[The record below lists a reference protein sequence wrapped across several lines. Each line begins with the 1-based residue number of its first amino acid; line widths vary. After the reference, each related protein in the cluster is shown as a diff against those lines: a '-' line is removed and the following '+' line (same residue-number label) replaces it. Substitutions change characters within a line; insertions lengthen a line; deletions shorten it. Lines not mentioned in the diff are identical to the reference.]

1 MSAQLNSAFLCQ
13 SLSSGAEISSCGSLP
28 GAGAL
33 LCLQANLNS
42 HLFGLLQNQKD
53 PGVLDRM
60 MKKLDLNSDGQ
71 LDFQEFLNLIGGI
84 AVACHDSLVVKAP
97 VH

>member
-1 MSAQLNSAFLCQ
+1 PTETERCIESLLAVFQRYAGRDRDNCKLSKKEFLEFMNTELAAFTK
-13 SLSSGAEISSCGSLP
+13 
-28 GAGAL
+28 
-33 LCLQANLNS
+33 
-42 HLFGLLQNQKD
+42 NQQ

-84 AVACHDSLVVKAP
+84 AVACHESLVVNSP
-97 VH
+97 HP

>member
-1 MSAQLNSAFLCQ
+1 MVVNTAVAIPYLGQWR
-13 SLSSGAEISSCGSLP
+13 
-28 GAGAL
+28 GAGGTWF
-33 LCLQANLNS
+33 S
-42 HLFGLLQNQKD
+42 EEHRHLEADTDSRLSGLLQNQKD

-84 AVACHDSLVVKAP
+84 AVACQESLVIRTP
-97 VH
+97 SS